1 MSAEPPGF
9 IHVVDPSYFDSDPI
23 EPFRLLD
30 LPRELRD
37 VIYEHMVVRGTVY
50 IIPGDCWK
58 PEQEKRDGHPRAW
71 QLHTRQVRRTT
82 YLRTTHAPGGYY
94 SYHDPHYTDVER
106 VNVSIFLVNKQVYHE
121 ASAIYYKK
129 NTFYFGNAGPCDE
142 ILSVPACYAFLVDRT
157 PDALRKLKAIT
168 IMIDSQGVNSPTGSW
183 LDGEYMFDLI
193 DFINKNLALETFG
206 LDLCGWPPDVRLS
219 TWNWSVPHP
228 RHWTHGH
235 RMSWIGALLQLNK
248 VEKLSIEIVAADG
261 NPERLAAFV
270 CLLRHHLLENG
281 ERLGTRN
288 IKTYARHFGRYCSLK
303 ESGHGDAELYYK
315 RKTVGRRLQLLSH
328 DDANGRSFVPPAT
341 RMSPLWEGAVAK
353 RVAKGQ
359 ELEEARKQVRE
370 EAGNSRYTS
379 VYLFPGEE
387 DSDVSDYDASDGG
400 DNDSLN
406 SVELDEDDMG
416 FVRDE
421 DYFETFRDLDD
432 RRRHANARRYR
443 IGGQVHADSAVEEDG
458 SA

>member
-9 IHVVDPSYFDSDPI
+9 IHVVDPSYFDPDPM

-37 VIYEHMVVRGTVY
+37 VIYEHMVVCGTVY

-58 PEQEKRDGHPRAW
+58 PEQEKRNGHPRAW

-82 YLRTTHAPGGYY
+82 YLRSTHAPGGYY

-106 VNVSIFLVNKQVYHE
+106 VNVSVFLVNRQVYQE

-157 PDALRKLKAIT
+157 PHTLRNLKAIT
-168 IMIDSQGVNSPTGSW
+168 LMIDSQGVNAPMGSW

-219 TWNWSVPHP
+219 TWNWNVPHP
-228 RHWTHGH
+228 RSWIRYH
-235 RMSWIGALLQLNK
+235 RMSWVGALLQLNR
-248 VEKLSIEIVAADG
+248 VEKLFIDIVASDG
-261 NPERLAAFV
+261 TPERLAAFL
-270 CLLRHHLLENG
+270 CLLRYHLLENG
-281 ERLGTRN
+281 ELLGTRN
-288 IKTYARHFGRYCSLK
+288 IKFYARHFGEYCSRK
-303 ESGHGDAELYYK
+303 NSASGDAEIYYK
-315 RKTVGRRLQLLSH
+315 RKREGRRLQLLSH
-328 DDANGRSFVPPAT
+328 DDANGRSFVQPAT
-341 RMSPLWEGAVAK
+341 RASPLCEGAVAK
-353 RVAKGQ
+353 RVADGLGLDEAREQ
-359 ELEEARKQVRE
+359 VQEEAE
-370 EAGNSRYTS
+370 NNRYTS
-379 VYLFPGEE
+379 IYRFPGDE
-387 DSDVSDYDASDGG
+387 DSDISDYDASDDG

-406 SVELDEDDMG
+406 SLELDEDDMD
-416 FVRDE
+416 FVMDE
-421 DYFETFRDLDD
+421 DYIETFRDLDD
-432 RRRHANARRYR
+432 RTQEENERRYLA
-443 IGGQVHADSAVEEDG
+443 GAQAYPDTEGLE
-458 SA
+458 